1 MPFLVVFY
9 ISKQNY
15 LLSLLIA
22 FVLSTQEPIWIAELI
37 LWANFQFESILI
49 LLSALLFFLGP
60 LESTTVDFWQMV
72 WTTGASIII
81 MLTK

>member
-9 ISKQNY
+9 ISQQNY

-60 LESTTVDFWQMV
+60 LESTAVDFWQMV